1 MIEQATAVSHA
12 LKTEIGGLVQMM
24 SRFQVSGG
32 HAGAAPMRRAG

>member
-32 HAGAAPMRRAG
+32 HASAQPLRRAS